1 MNFADFIF
9 WQLLGSCFLLWITL
23 RTFWKYLDWAWR
35 PEADRVL
42 LLGTSLFLLG
52 ATGWK
57 TLGIF
62 IYVASATYF
71 FLWAAQSFRW
81 PARIVLPVLVPLQ
94 VAPLLYY
101 KYGNFLGNEILGL
114 DWPWLINVGIPIGIS
129 FYTFQKI
136 SFVIDTVHYRKPLPS
151 LLDYGNYVSFFPQIV
166 AGPIERRQNL
176 LPQVR
181 AFSLKL
187 DSRNWWEG
195 VPWVVLGFFFKC
207 GLADNLAGSFPA
219 SHPAN
224 AYLIWYAN
232 LLFAFRIYFDF
243 AGYSLIAL
251 GLARCLG
258 VRLTLNFL
266 SPYCAKTPAEFWHR
280 WHVSLSQ
287 WFRDYL
293 YIPLGGNKS
302 GIWWANLLVV
312 FVVSG
317 IWHGAG
323 WNFILWGLWHGLLL
337 IGFRLLPASFPAAP
351 GRILTLAAV
360 IFSWLFFYETDV
372 SVLRQKCESLFSLA
386 AYGAEPFRG
395 LLAFWAKPE
404 GTLSIVLLF
413 LSFGVVLFEYQ
424 SLRKSSLPYEFF
436 FRPWVLIGIILFTV
450 WMAPGKTNAFIYFAF

>member
-1 MNFADFIF
+1 VNFADFVF
-9 WQLLGSCFLLWITL
+9 WQLLGSCFLVWISL
-23 RTFWKYLDWAWR
+23 RTIWRFFDWPWR
-35 PEADRVL
+35 PEVDRVL

-57 TLGIF
+57 TLSIF
-62 IYVASATYF
+62 IYVASITYF
-71 FLWAAQSFRW
+71 FLWAAQKFRW
-81 PARIVLPVLVPLQ
+81 PAGMVLPVLIPLQ

-101 KYGNFLGNEILGL
+101 KYGNFLGNEILHLG
-114 DWPWLINVGIPIGIS
+114 WPWLMNVGIPIGIS

-166 AGPIERRQNL
+166 AGPIERRENL

-181 AFSLKL
+181 VFSLKF
-187 DSRNWWEG
+187 DRRHWGEG

-207 GLADNLAGSFPA
+207 GLADNLAEVFPA
-219 SHPAN
+219 SYPAN

-293 YIPLGGNKS
+293 YIPLGGGK
-302 GIWWANLLVV
+302 GRRWWGNLLVV
-312 FVVSG
+312 FVISG

-323 WNFILWGLWHGLLL
+323 WNFILWGLWHGLLM
-337 IGFRLLPASFPAAP
+337 IGFRLLPASFSAAL
-351 GRILTLAAV
+351 GRILTLGAI

-372 SVLRQKCESLFSLA
+372 SILRQKCGSLVSLA

-404 GTLSIVLLF
+404 GILSIVLVFVSL
-413 LSFGVVLFEYQ
+413 GVVLLENQ
-424 SLRKSSLPYEFF
+424 SLRKKSLPYEVFF
-436 FRPWVLIGIILFTV
+436 HPWVLVGMILFTV
-450 WMAPGKTNAFIYFAF
+450 WMAPGRTNAFIYFAF

>member
-1 MNFADFIF
+1 MNFADLRF
-9 WQLLGSCFLLWITL
+9 WELLGLSMVVWIAL
-23 RTFWKYLDWAWR
+23 RTALVRFDFFPKPKIDC
-35 PEADRVL
+35 VL

-52 ATGWK
+52 ATGWQ
-57 TLGIF
+57 TLGMF
-62 IYVASATYF
+62 IYVASVTYI
-71 FLWAAQSFRW
+71 FLWAAQNFQW

-181 AFSLKL
+181 AFSLGF
-187 DSRNWWEG
+187 DSRNWCKG

-207 GLADNLAGSFPA
+207 GLADNLAEAFPA
-219 SHPAN
+219 SDPTN

-243 AGYSLIAL
+243 AGYSFIAL
-251 GLARCLG
+251 GLARCFG
-258 VRLTLNFL
+258 VHLTLNFL
-266 SPYCAKTPAEFWHR
+266 SPYCAKSPAEFWQR

-293 YIPLGGNKS
+293 YIPLGGNQS

-337 IGFRLLPASFPAAP
+337 IGFRLLPASFPPAP
-351 GRILTLAAV
+351 GRILTIGAV
-360 IFSWLFFYETDV
+360 IFSWLFFYETNV
-372 SVLRQKCESLFSLA
+372 SVLRQKCESLVSPA

-404 GTLSIVLLF
+404 GILSIVFVF
-413 LSFGVVLFEYQ
+413 LSLGVIFFEYQ
-424 SLRKSSLPYEFF
+424 SLRKSSLPYEPF